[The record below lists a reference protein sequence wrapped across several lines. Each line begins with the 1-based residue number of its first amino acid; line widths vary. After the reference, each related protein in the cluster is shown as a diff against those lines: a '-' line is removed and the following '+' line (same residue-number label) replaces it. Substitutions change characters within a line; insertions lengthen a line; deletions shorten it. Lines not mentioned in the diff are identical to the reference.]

1 MKKIAYLVS
10 AVVAGLG
17 FSTAANADV
26 TVSGAGGV
34 EVLSAGSTTTVYQGG
49 SVTFSLSTTTASG
62 IAISTSAGWGIDS
75 DTADY
80 NASGNGA
87 GEFSS
92 MSFAAGGNTLT
103 LATGLELPAGG
114 GVGGV
119 SKDLVSTG
127 LLTQSASAGAGDHTG
142 HGVQLATAMGAASL
156 TIGYVWDTDPTA
168 AVQSETTDNT
178 VVNVQTNNSNTSG
191 NDTAFGVGIS
201 MPMGPLTVSVN
212 HAQDNDSTTSG
223 SETGGNIAYA
233 IGGGTLKV
241 GYLDDT
247 TSGAAATETSIAYSM
262 SLDADTSIAA
272 GYKSTDEGSNSTQVT
287 ELALNRSMGGGVSVF
302 LDYSSVSGSTSGSGQ
317 NSAVAFGTNIAF

>member
-1 MKKIAYLVS
+1 MKKIAYLAS

-17 FSTAANADV
+17 FSSAANADV

-62 IAISTSAGWGIDS
+62 IAISTSAGWGINS
-75 DTADY
+75 DTADQ
-80 NASGNGA
+80 NASGVGA

-92 MSFAAGGNTLT
+92 LSFAAGGNTVT

-119 SKDLVSTG
+119 SNDLVSTG
-127 LLTQSASAGAGDHTG
+127 LLTASASAGAGDHTG
-142 HGVQLATAMGAASL
+142 HGVQLATSMGAASL
-156 TIGYVWDTDPTA
+156 TIGYVFNTDPTA
-168 AVQSETTDNT
+168 SADVDSAAGMAAT
-178 VVNVQTNNSNTSG
+178 QTNNSATSG
-191 NDTAFGVGIS
+191 NDTAFGVGLS
-201 MPMGPLTVSVN
+201 MPMGPMTVSVN
-212 HAQDNDSTTSG
+212 HAQDNDTTTSG

-272 GYKSTDEGSNSTQVT
+272 GYKSTDEGSSSTQVT
-287 ELALNRSMGGGVSVF
+287 ELNLNRSMGGGVSVF
-302 LDYSSVSGSTSGSGQ
+302 LDYSSLSGSTSGSGQ

>member
-1 MKKIAYLVS
+1 M
-10 AVVAGLG
+10 
-17 FSTAANADV
+17 
-26 TVSGAGGV
+26 
-34 EVLSAGSTTTVYQGG
+34 YQGG

-92 MSFAAGGNTLT
+92 MSFAAGGNTVT

-127 LLTQSASAGAGDHTG
+127 LLTADASAGAGDHTG
-142 HGVQLATAMGAASL
+142 HGVQLATAMGAAL
-156 TIGYVWDTDPTA
+156 TIGYIWDTDPT
-168 AVQSETTDNT
+168 VTVESDTDGIPSAL
-178 VVNVQTNNSNTSG
+178 TNNSTTSG

-201 MPMGPLTVSVN
+201 MPMGAMTVSLN

-233 IGGGTLKV
+233 VGGGTLKV

-247 TSGAAATETSIAYSM
+247 TSGAAATEISGAYSM
-262 SLDADTSIAA
+262 SLDADTSLAI
-272 GYKSTDEGSNSTQVT
+272 GYKTTDEGTASTQVT
-287 ELALNRSMGGGVSVF
+287 EVGITRAMGGGVSLF
-302 LDYSSVSGSTSGSGQ
+302 LDYSSISGSTGSGN
-317 NSAVAFGTNIAF
+317 NSAMAFGTNVAF